1 MAISPDRCSQTQ
13 KFYRMFCSNALLTS
27 RDVSD
32 APALGLIDEEI
43 SPMSQNEYDAAIAEF
58 MRKKG
63 ITRCPTAC
71 AVPTR
76 AAVSEADRAALSD
89 YNAAKEAARIE
100 KSKAYQLF
108 AA

>member
-1 MAISPDRCSQTQ
+1 
-13 KFYRMFCSNALLTS
+13 
-27 RDVSD
+27 
-32 APALGLIDEEI
+32 
-43 SPMSQNEYDAAIAEF
+43 MSQNEYDAAIAEF

-71 AVPTR
+71 AVPTH
-76 AAVSEADRAALSD
+76 AAVSEADRAALAN

-100 KSKAYQLF
+100 KSKVAHAF

>member
-1 MAISPDRCSQTQ
+1 
-13 KFYRMFCSNALLTS
+13 
-27 RDVSD
+27 
-32 APALGLIDEEI
+32 
-43 SPMSQNEYDAAIAEF
+43 MSQNEYDAAIAEF

-71 AVPTR
+71 AVPTH
-76 AAVSEADRAALSD
+76 AAVSDADRAALQD

-100 KSKAYQLF
+100 RSRTFHLF